1 MKTTIYVWRCTTLLY
16 FLIYLINSAKVLLHD
31 SYVYKE
37 ELPYEYFSEGDK
49 LDDGI
54 DDHPKWEQESY
65 YDEDKNPIV
74 VSTVCNEG
82 KKPNYIK
89 NWIALPKIEK
99 GPAKKLHLE
108 ISYSINNCSQTKL
121 YCKEFFDVFY
131 MPLNGGDNGKNK
143 LRNKDNWMHLKNL
156 NLHSA
161 KITKG
166 DQDFIVATID
176 YIPTSNGVIFGI
188 REENTCSSIL
198 RIRIY
203 YKICPSQTFNQFQL
217 PETVVGVDLYVP
229 TFYHAG
235 CVTNAIMLDSK
246 STPRNAFCKANG
258 EWELLNDNTCQC
270 IAGYSPNDSGSCSP
284 CTKGSYKSTVGNGIC
299 KACPRNSHS
308 YDNGTHICEC
318 DIDFYRAD
326 NEDPSH
332 QCSQPPSSPV
342 NVRALELKSSEA
354 TIIWSNPTYMGHR
367 SDIYYSISC
376 EFCDESKHCVKCS
389 KSVTNSFDPERI
401 EGKQITLKNLE
412 PGRDYII
419 NVFAHNAVSKK
430 AAGNLH
436 NKAIFT
442 FTTAKPF
449 NFKMNTPKLLS
460 HLNNGT
466 LLISWEPYE
475 SEKYYKGENM
485 YYQIEI
491 RNDKDILL
499 MDSIQT
505 ALKIEN
511 IDIYKS
517 HIIKIR
523 VHDPKKGWSQWSD
536 ELMVKNKY
544 NKGGKFSN
552 QQFESIPNDMV
563 IGTGTEK
570 TDTSLYMSIT
580 QLYSQNPRIFYIIG
594 CLIVVLLILLN
605 IFYFCHSK
613 KNKKGDY
620 FAELVKSQ
628 QSDIP
633 YNLNM
638 TPSHL
643 YYGKQFD
650 SQFLNGFGSATTFVD
665 ASVNKTYVDPST
677 YGDLSVAVKEF
688 TKQIPKSNI
697 FLTGEI
703 LGGGEFGEVQKGILL
718 LTGSMKSRNTAE
730 GGELVVAVKTL
741 KKCVTEQE
749 KKYFTMEATTM
760 SQFYHENVLRCI
772 GVVGTNYVEMIVTEY
787 MINGSLINFLK
798 SISPETY
805 SKVKLAHMCL
815 NVAEG
820 MSYLHKKGYIHRD
833 LASRN
838 ILLDQF
844 YRCKIADFG
853 LSRNGFNDENVE
865 LEYTNAM
872 AKKIPIRWTSPEALE
887 KGLYTA
893 ASDVWSFGILMW
905 EIFTFGERPYYD
917 WSHRKIY
924 EEVIQ
929 GYRLPKPDDAPE
941 ALYRV
946 MVQCWNHDRNERPTF
961 DAITNEIKSYIRIY
975 EDNRDYIAN
984 SPLYQCPSDVNYD
997 VARDGSSNNNR
1008 ISHNNYFFTS
1018 RPSVSQISING
1029 TAHRMSN
1036 WDIARNS
1043 LGDLERQ
1050 ELESALAKFNIQYL
1064 IHHLHRMKI
1073 FSVAQLANLP
1083 LARLA
1088 DMDITLNEQKQ
1099 LAVVMD
1105 HIVTSRRAVT
1115 NVSRNLVNNQ
1125 APVVPQFSKTLNKE
1139 SIDGGF
1145 LV

>member
-1 MKTTIYVWRCTTLLY
+1 MKTIYFWKYTTLLY
-16 FLIYLINSAKVLLHD
+16 FLIYLVDSAKVLLHD

-37 ELPYEYFSEGDK
+37 ELPYEYFSENSEK
-49 LDDGI
+49 S
-54 DDHPKWEQESY
+54 DHPTWEQESY

-74 VSTVCNEG
+74 VSTVCYEG
-82 KKPNYIK
+82 NKPNFVK
-89 NWIALPKIEK
+89 NWIALPKVEK
-99 GPAKKLHLE
+99 GSAKKLHLE
-108 ISYSINNCSQTKL
+108 ISYSINNCSQTRPF
-121 YCKEFFDVFY
+121 CKDYFDVFY
-131 MPLNGGDNGKNK
+131 MPLNGDDNTKLKIKNI
-143 LRNKDNWMHLKNL
+143 DNWKHLKNL
-156 NLHSA
+156 NIHSG
-161 KITKG
+161 KVTKG
-166 DQDFIVATID
+166 VQDFIVTTID
-176 YIPTSNGVIFGI
+176 YTPESDAVIFGI

-203 YKICPSQTFNQFQL
+203 FKICPSQTINQFQL
-217 PETVVGVDLYVP
+217 PETVVGEDLYGP
-229 TFYHAG
+229 TFYHVD
-235 CVTNAIMLDSK
+235 CVKNAVMLGTK
-246 STPRNAFCKANG
+246 PTMKNAFCKANG
-258 EWELLNDNTCQC
+258 EWEVLTDNTCQC
-270 IAGYSPNDSGSCSP
+270 LAGYSPNDSGSCSP
-284 CTKGSYKSTVGNGIC
+284 CTKGSYKNTIGNGIC
-299 KACPRNSHS
+299 KACPRNSHA

-318 DIDFYRAD
+318 DIEFYRAD
-326 NEDPSH
+326 NEDASH

-342 NVRALELKSSEA
+342 NVRTLELKSSEA
-354 TIIWSNPTYMGHR
+354 IIIWSNPTYMGHR
-367 SDIYYSISC
+367 SDIYYSITC

-389 KSVTNSFDPERI
+389 KSVTSSFNPERI
-401 EGKQITLKNLE
+401 ETKQITLKNLE

-419 NVFAHNAVSKK
+419 NVFSHNAVSKK

-466 LLISWEPYE
+466 LLISWEPYDD
-475 SEKYYKGENM
+475 EKYLKLGNM

-491 RNDKDILL
+491 KNDKDIVL

-523 VHDPKKGWSQWSD
+523 VHDPKKGWSEWSD
-536 ELMVKNKY
+536 ELFIKNKY
-544 NKGGKFSN
+544 NKGYKISN
-552 QQFESIPNDMV
+552 QQYESFSNDM
-563 IGTGTEK
+563 IIENEK
-570 TDTSLYMSIT
+570 SELSLYMSIT
-580 QLYSQNPRIFYIIG
+580 QLYSQNPKIFYIIG
-594 CLIVVLLILLN
+594 CTIVVLLIILN
-605 IFYFCHSK
+605 ILYFCYTK
-613 KNKKGDY
+613 NNKKGDY

-633 YNLNM
+633 YNINI

-665 ASVNKTYVDPST
+665 ASANKTYVDPST

-703 LGGGEFGEVQKGILL
+703 LGGGEFGDVQKGILL
-718 LTGSMKSRNTAE
+718 LTGSTKSRNIID
-730 GGELVVAVKTL
+730 GNELIVAVKTL

-760 SQFYHENVLRCI
+760 SQFHHDNVLRCI
-772 GVVGTNYVEMIVTEY
+772 GVVGTDYVEMIITEY
-787 MINGSLINFLK
+787 MVNGSLINFLK
-798 SISPETY
+798 TISGDTY

-815 NVAEG
+815 DVAEG
-820 MSYLHKKGYIHRD
+820 MQYLHMKGYIHRD

-853 LSRNGFNDENVE
+853 LSRNGFNNENVE

-924 EEVIQ
+924 EEVLQ

-941 ALYRV
+941 ILYRV
-946 MVQCWNHDRNERPTF
+946 MVECWIYDKNERPTF
-961 DAITNEIKSYIRIY
+961 TAITNEIKSYIRIY
-975 EDNRDYIAN
+975 EDNGDFLAN
-984 SPLYQCPSDVNYD
+984 SPLYQSPSDVNYD
-997 VARDGSSNNNR
+997 VARDGNCNSR
-1008 ISHNNYFFTS
+1008 ISNSNYFFTS
-1018 RPSVSQISING
+1018 HPNVSQLPLNTS
-1029 TAHRMSN
+1029 HRMSN
-1036 WDIARNS
+1036 WDIARHS
-1043 LGDLERQ
+1043 LGDLEKQ
-1050 ELESALAKFNIQYL
+1050 ELENALGKFNIQYL
-1064 IHHLHRMKI
+1064 IHHLYRMKI
-1073 FSVAQLANLP
+1073 FSVAQLANLS

-1099 LAVVMD
+1099 LAVVID

-1115 NVSRNLVNNQ
+1115 NVSRNLKNNQ
-1125 APVVPQFSKTLNKE
+1125 APAIPQFTKTLNKD
-1139 SIDGGF
+1139 SPDGGF

>member
-1 MKTTIYVWRCTTLLY
+1 MILLTL
-16 FLIYLINSAKVLLHD
+16 FFFITVLLHD

-37 ELPYEYFSEGDK
+37 ELPYEYFSENSGNYDK
-49 LDDGI
+49 S
-54 DDHPKWEQESY
+54 DHPTWEQESY

-74 VSTVCNEG
+74 VSTVCYEG
-82 KKPNYIK
+82 NKPNYIK

-99 GPAKKLHLE
+99 GSAKKLHLE
-108 ISYSINNCSQTKL
+108 ISYSINNCSLTKPF
-121 YCKEFFDVFY
+121 CKDYFDVFY
-131 MPLNGGDNGKNK
+131 MPLNGDDNAKSKMKNIDK
-143 LRNKDNWMHLKNL
+143 WKHLKNL
-156 NLHSA
+156 NLHSG
-161 KITKG
+161 KVTKG
-166 DQDFIVATID
+166 IQDFIVTTID
-176 YIPTSNGVIFGI
+176 YTPESDAVIFGI

-203 YKICPSQTFNQFQL
+203 FKICPSQTINQFQL
-217 PETVVGVDLYVP
+217 PETVVGEDLYGP
-229 TFYHAG
+229 TFYHVD
-235 CVTNAIMLDSK
+235 CVQNAVMLGTKPIMK
-246 STPRNAFCKANG
+246 NAFCKANG
-258 EWELLNDNTCQC
+258 EWEVLTDNTCQC
-270 IAGYSPNDSGSCSP
+270 LAGYSPNDSGSCSP
-284 CTKGSYKSTVGNGIC
+284 CIKGSYKNSIGNSIC

-318 DIDFYRAD
+318 DIEFYRAD
-326 NEDPSH
+326 NEDASH

-342 NVRALELKSSEA
+342 NVRTLELKSSEA
-354 TIIWSNPTYMGHR
+354 IIIWSNPTYMGHR
-367 SDIYYSISC
+367 SDIYYSITC
-376 EFCDESKHCVKCS
+376 EYCDESKHCVKCS
-389 KSVTNSFDPERI
+389 KSVTSSFDPERI
-401 EGKQITLKNLE
+401 ETKQITLKNLE

-419 NVFAHNAVSKK
+419 NVFSHNAVSKK

-466 LLISWEPYE
+466 LFISWEPYN
-475 SEKYYKGENM
+475 SEIYPKTLNM

-491 RNDKDILL
+491 KNDKDIVL

-511 IDIYKS
+511 IDVYKS
-517 HIIKIR
+517 HIIRIR
-523 VHDPKKGWSQWSD
+523 VHDPKKGWSEWSD
-536 ELMVKNKY
+536 ELFIKNKY
-544 NKGGKFSN
+544 NKGYKITNQQYESFSN
-552 QQFESIPNDMV
+552 DMN
-563 IGTGTEK
+563 IENSSEK
-570 TDTSLYMSIT
+570 SELSLYMSIT
-580 QLYSQNPRIFYIIG
+580 QLYSQNPKIFYIIG
-594 CLIVVLLILLN
+594 FMIVVLLIILN
-605 IFYFCHSK
+605 IFYFCCT
-613 KNKKGDY
+613 KNDKKGDY

-633 YNLNM
+633 YNINI

-697 FLTGEI
+697 FLTGEV
-703 LGGGEFGEVQKGILL
+703 LGGGEFGDVQKGILL
-718 LTGSMKSRNTAE
+718 LTGSMKSRNIVDGT
-730 GGELVVAVKTL
+730 ELVVAVKTL

-760 SQFYHENVLRCI
+760 SQFHHDNVLRCI
-772 GVVGTNYVEMIVTEY
+772 GVVGTDYVEMIITEY
-787 MINGSLINFLK
+787 MVNGSLIDYLK
-798 SISPETY
+798 TISGDNY

-815 NVAEG
+815 DVAEG
-820 MSYLHKKGYIHRD
+820 MQYLHMKGYIHRD

-853 LSRNGFNDENVE
+853 LSRNGYNNENVE

-924 EEVIQ
+924 EEVLQ

-941 ALYRV
+941 TLYRV
-946 MVQCWNHDRNERPTF
+946 MVECWIYDRNDRPTF
-961 DAITNEIKSYIRIY
+961 SAITSEIKSFIRIY
-975 EDNRDYIAN
+975 EDHGDLMAN
-984 SPLYQCPSDVNYD
+984 SPLYQSPSDVNYD
-997 VARDGSSNNNR
+997 VARDGNFGSRMSNT
-1008 ISHNNYFFTS
+1008 SYFFTS
-1018 RPSVSQISING
+1018 HPNVSQVPLNS
-1029 TAHRMSN
+1029 AHRMSN

-1043 LGDLERQ
+1043 LGDLEKQ
-1050 ELESALAKFNIQYL
+1050 ELENALGKFNIQYL

-1099 LAVVMD
+1099 LAVVID

-1115 NVSRNLVNNQ
+1115 NISRNLKNNQ
-1125 APVVPQFSKTLNKE
+1125 ASTIPHFTKTLNKD